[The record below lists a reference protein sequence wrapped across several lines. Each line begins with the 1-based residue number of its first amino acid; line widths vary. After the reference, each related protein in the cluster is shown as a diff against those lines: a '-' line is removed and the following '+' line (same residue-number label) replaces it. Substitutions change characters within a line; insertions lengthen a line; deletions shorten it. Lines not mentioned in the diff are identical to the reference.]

1 MFKNATGISI
11 MLNDFFLSVAMTDN
25 KNQQD
30 ILLVCSTKTN
40 NWQIIKHC
48 EFTLANLAWDQG
60 PNCGKKE
67 KKIGVRGKKLG
78 ERSEL
83 SGSLGR
89 GKGGR
94 LFPLPRPPLG
104 SLRSPYGMYIFP
116 ISPSFL
122 PFPHWGAWSQAVVS
136 CTLEKNNFIYYKKC
150 LVFSL
155 M

>member
-1 MFKNATGISI
+1 

-25 KNQQD
+25 KNQHD
-30 ILLVCSTKTN
+30 ILLVCSTKIN

-48 EFTLANLAWDQG
+48 EFTLASLAWDQG
-60 PNCGKKE
+60 PNCWKKE

-94 LFPLPRPPLG
+94 PFPLPRPPLG
-104 SLRSPYGMYIFP
+104 SLRSPYGMY
-116 ISPSFL
+116 
-122 PFPHWGAWSQAVVS
+122 
-136 CTLEKNNFIYYKKC
+136 
-150 LVFSL
+150 VFSYFTQFFAFSPL
-155 M
+155 GSLVPGCGELHIGKE